1 MDGLVQQLNVLSFAL
16 PTRAFDSNVFATN
29 SVQPVKGKGDDRN
42 KEKDFRHL
50 CSLLPAGLLN
60 MLSALTYIANSSH
73 RTIHDVEEKTGGVAE
88 RLNAPVLKTGIGL

>member
-42 KEKDFRHL
+42 EEKDF
-50 CSLLPAGLLN
+50 
-60 MLSALTYIANSSH
+60 
-73 RTIHDVEEKTGGVAE
+73 
-88 RLNAPVLKTGIGL
+88 